1 MTECSSECNSCA
13 TAGNCDLKLKN
24 KLSAIKHKVMVL
36 SGKGGVGKS
45 SVSVNLA
52 VALAMNGMKVGLLD
66 IDFHGPS
73 IPTMLGLQKVTLD
86 TDETGIIPAEIHNLK
101 IVSIALLLQQN
112 KNDAI
117 IWRGPMKS
125 GVLKQLLEDVHWGE
139 LDYLIMDFPPGTGDE
154 ALSACQLVS
163 DADGG
168 IIVTTPQEVSLSDCR
183 RCISFCRQL
192 DLPVLGVLENM
203 SGFACPDC
211 GKIIDVFGNRGGGEN
226 MARENQVPF
235 LGRIPLEPAFAAA
248 CDSGRPFIYHS
259 QDNPAAQAFCNAVEI
274 LTKQIESKEK

>member
-1 MTECSSECNSCA
+1 MAECNKECGSCES
-13 TAGNCDLKLKN
+13 AGTCDLKLKD

-45 SVSVNLA
+45 AVSVNLA
-52 VALAMNGMKVGLLD
+52 VSLAVNGMRVGLLD

-73 IPTMLGLQKVTLD
+73 VPTMLGLQKVSLD
-86 TDETGIIPAEIHNLK
+86 TSGGEIIPAEVHGMK
-101 IVSIALLLQQN
+101 VVSISMLLEDN
-112 KNDAI
+112 NSNAI
-117 IWRGPMKS
+117 IWRGPMKA
-125 GVLKQLLEDVHWGE
+125 GVLKQLLENVNWGE

-168 IIVTTPQEVSLSDCR
+168 VIVTTPQEVSLSDCR

-192 DLPVLGVLENM
+192 GLPVLGVLENM
-203 SGFACPDC
+203 SGFVCPDC
-211 GKIIDVFGNRGGGEN
+211 NKVLDIFGSGGGEN
-226 MARENQVPF
+226 MAKEYNVPF
-235 LGRIPLEPAFAAA
+235 LGKVPLDPELTAS

-259 QDNPAAQAFCNAVEI
+259 QHKAAAMAFAGAVDKLRDGIEG
-274 LTKQIESKEK
+274 KQ

>member
-1 MTECSSECNSCA
+1 MAECSKECGSCES
-13 TAGNCDLKLKN
+13 AGTCDLKLKERM
-24 KLSAIKHKVMVL
+24 SAIKHKIMVL

-52 VALAMNGMKVGLLD
+52 VALAMDGMKVGLLD

-73 IPTMLGLQKVTLD
+73 VPTMLGLQKIKLD
-86 TDETGIIPAEIHNLK
+86 TDENGIIPAEVHNLK
-101 IVSIALLLQQN
+101 IVSISMLLPEN

-117 IWRGPMKS
+117 IWRGPMKA

-168 IIVTTPQEVSLSDCR
+168 VIVTTPQEVSLSDCR

-192 DLPVLGVLENM
+192 NLPVLGVLENM

-211 GKIIDVFGNRGGGEN
+211 NKVFDIFGSGGGES
-226 MARENQVPF
+226 MAKDNDVEF
-235 LGRIPLEPAFAAA
+235 LGKIPIDPDLATA
-248 CDSGRPFIYHS
+248 CDTGRPFIYHS
-259 QDNPAAQAFCNAVEI
+259 QHKPAAQAFSGAVEKLI
-274 LTKQIESKEK
+274 KEIEKS

>member
-1 MTECSSECNSCA
+1 MAECNSECGSCES
-13 TAGNCDLKLKN
+13 AGTCDLKLKT
-24 KLSAIKHKVMVL
+24 KMSAIKHKIMVL

-52 VALAMNGMKVGLLD
+52 VALAMDGMKVGLLD

-73 IPTMLGLQKVTLD
+73 VPTMLGLQGDNLAS
-86 TDETGIIPAEIHNLK
+86 DESGIIPAEIHNLK
-101 IVSIALLLQQN
+101 VVSISMLLQDK

-117 IWRGPMKS
+117 IWRGPMKA
-125 GVLKQLLEDVHWGE
+125 GILKQLLEDVHWGD

-192 DLPVLGVLENM
+192 KLPVLGVLENM

-211 GKIIDVFGNRGGGEN
+211 DKVYDIFGSRGGGEN
-226 MARENQVPF
+226 MAKENNVPF
-235 LGRIPLEPAFAAA
+235 LGRIPIDPDLATA
-248 CDSGRPFIYHS
+248 CDTGHPFIYHS
-259 QDNPAAQAFCNAVEI
+259 QHKPAAQSFSKAVDE
-274 LTKQIESKEK
+274 LMKQIEKS

>member
-1 MTECSSECNSCA
+1 MAECNSECGSCES
-13 TAGNCDLKLKN
+13 AGTCNLKLKN
-24 KLSAIKHKVMVL
+24 RLSAIKHKVMVL

-52 VALAMNGMKVGLLD
+52 VALAMDGMKVGLLD

-73 IPTMLGLQKVTLD
+73 VPTMLGLQKVKLD
-86 TDETGIIPAEIHNLK
+86 TDENGIIPAEVHNLK
-101 IVSIALLLQQN
+101 IVSISMLLPEN

-117 IWRGPMKS
+117 IWRGPMKA
-125 GVLKQLLEDVHWGE
+125 GVLKQLLEDVNWGE

-192 DLPVLGVLENM
+192 NLPVLGVLENM

-211 GKIIDVFGNRGGGEN
+211 NKVFDIFGSGGGEG
-226 MARENQVPF
+226 MAKDNDVEF
-235 LGRIPLEPAFAAA
+235 LGKIPIDPDLATA
-248 CDSGRPFIYHS
+248 CDTGRPFIYHS
-259 QDNPAAQAFCNAVEI
+259 EHKPAAKAFSKAVDKLI
-274 LTKQIESKEK
+274 KKVEKS

>member
-1 MTECSSECNSCA
+1 MAECNKDCGSCES
-13 TAGNCDLKLKN
+13 AGTCDLKLKER
-24 KLSAIKHKVMVL
+24 LSSIKHKVMVL

-52 VALAMNGMKVGLLD
+52 VSLAMNGMKVGLLD

-73 IPTMLGLQKVTLD
+73 VPTMLGLKKITLNTGD
-86 TDETGIIPAEIHNLK
+86 DGIIPAEVHNLK
-101 IVSIALLLQQN
+101 VVSISMLLE
-112 KNDAI
+112 KDNDNAI
-117 IWRGPMKS
+117 IWRGPMKA
-125 GVLKQLLEDVHWGE
+125 GVLKQLLENVNWGE

-192 DLPVLGVLENM
+192 GLPVLGVLENM
-203 SGFACPDC
+203 SGFVCPKC
-211 GKIIDVFGNRGGGEN
+211 GEIADIFGCGGGED
-226 MARENQVPF
+226 MAKSYNVPF
-235 LGRIPLEPAFAAA
+235 LGKIPLDPELRAS
-248 CDSGRPFIYHS
+248 CDSGHPFIYHS
-259 QDNPAAQAFCNAVEI
+259 QHKPAALAFAAAVDK
-274 LTKQIESKEK
+274 LTVQIEGN

>member
-1 MTECSSECNSCA
+1 MAECNSECVSCGS
-13 TAGNCDLKLKN
+13 AGNCDLKLKT
-24 KLSAIKHKVMVL
+24 KLSGIKHKVMVL

-52 VALAMNGMKVGLLD
+52 VALAMDGMKVGLLD

-73 IPTMLGLQKVTLD
+73 VPTMLGLQKITLS

-101 IVSIALLLQQN
+101 VVSISLLLPEN

-117 IWRGPMKS
+117 IWRGPMKA
-125 GVLKQLLEDVHWGE
+125 GVLKQLLEDVHWGD

-163 DADGG
+163 DAAGG

-192 DLPVLGVLENM
+192 NLPVLGVLENM

-211 GKIIDVFGNRGGGEN
+211 NKVIDVFGSGGGEN
-226 MARENQVPF
+226 MAAESNVPF
-235 LGRIPLEPAFAAA
+235 LGRIPIDPDLSTA
-248 CDSGRPFIYHS
+248 CDTGRPFIYHS
-259 QDNPAAQAFCNAVEI
+259 QNKPAAQAFSEAVDELI
-274 LTKQIESKEK
+274 KQIKKS

>member
-1 MTECSSECNSCA
+1 MAECNSECGSCESA
-13 TAGNCDLKLKN
+13 ETCDLKLKT
-24 KLSAIKHKVMVL
+24 KMSAIKHKIMVL

-45 SVSVNLA
+45 SISVNLA
-52 VALAMNGMKVGLLD
+52 VALAMDGMKVGLLD

-73 IPTMLGLQKVTLD
+73 VPTMLGLQKITLN

-101 IVSIALLLQQN
+101 VVSISLLLPEN
-112 KNDAI
+112 KDDAI

-154 ALSACQLVS
+154 ALSACQLVT

-183 RCISFCRQL
+183 RCISFCRKL

-211 GKIIDVFGNRGGGEN
+211 AKVIDVFGSGGGEN
-226 MARENQVPF
+226 MANEKNVPF
-235 LGRIPLEPAFAAA
+235 LGRIPIDPDFAAA
-248 CDSGRPFIYHS
+248 CDTGRPFIYHS
-259 QDNPAAQAFCNAVEI
+259 QHKPAAQAFSKAVDE
-274 LTKQIESKEK
+274 LMKQIKKN